1 MKTIEFRVI
10 CDYTNN
16 NYQIK
21 ANSDHHMYDKYN
33 CLCKSVSD
41 VMLKTFQI
49 TRDLRLSGEKAV
61 FHFE

>member
-16 NYQIK
+16 QYQIK
-21 ANSDHHMYDKYN
+21 ATETGTQYERYN
-33 CLCKSVSD
+33 CLCRSVSE

-49 TRDLRLSGEKAV
+49 TRDLRIHGEKAV